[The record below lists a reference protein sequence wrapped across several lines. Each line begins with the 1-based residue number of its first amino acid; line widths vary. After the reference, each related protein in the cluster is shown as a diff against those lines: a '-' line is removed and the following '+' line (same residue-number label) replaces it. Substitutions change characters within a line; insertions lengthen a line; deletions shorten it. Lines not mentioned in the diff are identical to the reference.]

1 MVNLL
6 RLIVIKG
13 IGFSTVY
20 GCNSDKKHDFR
31 NLKVA
36 TLLLKIIMYLILRIS
51 GDFRMSL
58 KETRGQF

>member
-1 MVNLL
+1 MGNLL

-36 TLLLKIIMYLILRIS
+36 TLTFKFMIPLIIRTS
-51 GDFRMSL
+51 KDFRMS
-58 KETRGQF
+58 